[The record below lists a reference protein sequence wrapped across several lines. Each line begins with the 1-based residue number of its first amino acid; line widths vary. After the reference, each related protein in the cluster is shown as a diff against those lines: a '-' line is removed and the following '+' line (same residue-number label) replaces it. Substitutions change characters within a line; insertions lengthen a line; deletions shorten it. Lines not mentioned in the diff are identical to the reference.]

1 MMKKIRVITI
11 GLLTMFWHLVNG
23 QTDRQVDLCIYG
35 TTSAGVIAAYTA
47 SQAGKS
53 VLLIDPGT
61 RVGGLSSG
69 GLGQTDIGNKYVVTG
84 LALDFYRK
92 MGKHYGSFEQWI
104 FEPKVAESIF
114 KDYLAHANTPML
126 MGHRLVAVKTDNRS
140 IKTISLLPSEH
151 RDGKMTTVSA
161 KVFMDCSYEGDLM
174 AKAGVSYHV
183 GRESNSTYGE
193 TISGV
198 QLLDGHQFPDGV
210 DPYKIKGDPQSGI
223 LWGINTEPLKE
234 NGTGDTKV
242 QAYNYRITLT
252 NVPENR
258 NAITKP
264 QNYDATKY
272 ELLKRQKEIQ
282 PWKSIE
288 DVFIWSLMPNG
299 KTDINNRNG
308 FSTDMIGMNWR
319 YPEADYFERKEIIKA
334 HEDYTKG
341 LLYFVANDPSV
352 PEAIRS
358 EFKKWGYPKDE
369 YLENSHWSPQLYIRE
384 ARRMIADVVMTQH
397 HCQGRARV
405 SDGVGYAAYTMDS
418 HNCDRVIV
426 NGMVKNE
433 GNVEVGGFSP
443 FPISYR
449 AIVPKKEEIDNLVVP
464 VCLSASH
471 IAFGSIRMEP
481 VFMVLGQS
489 GAVAACEAIDNKIAV
504 QDVDIKRLTKI
515 LRDNPK
521 ADGRMADYI
530 IHVENKDQVM
540 LKGDWHVSSKKG
552 YGMSYQEVDSDL
564 AAVARFTPGKDF
576 AAGKYKLYSYFP
588 KTAESTEAG
597 KFIIHTGKT
606 RIEKKINF
614 KEVHI
619 LGQTTSTW
627 VALGEY
633 EFENGGNKP
642 YVEMMPAAKGVLAA
656 NALLW
661 VPVTDQN

>member
-1 MMKKIRVITI
+1 MMKKTRVMII
-11 GLLTMFWHLVNG
+11 GLLTMFWHLVKG

-35 TTSAGVIAAYTA
+35 ATSAGVIAAYTA

-114 KDYLAHANTPML
+114 KDYLAHTNTAML

-140 IKTISLLPSEH
+140 IKTISLLPSES
-151 RDGKMTTVSA
+151 REGKNITVTA
-161 KVFMDCSYEGDLM
+161 NVFMDCSYEGDLM

-193 TISGV
+193 TINGV

-210 DPYKIKGDPQSGI
+210 DPYKIKGDPGSGV
-223 LWGINTEPLKE
+223 LWGINTGPLKE
-234 NGTGDTKV
+234 NGTGDAKV

-258 NAITKP
+258 IAITKP
-264 QNYDATKY
+264 HNYDATKY

-282 PWKSIE
+282 PWKSIQ

-319 YPEADYFERKEIIKA
+319 YPEADFFERKEIIQA

-341 LLYFVANDPSV
+341 LLYFVANDRSV
-352 PEAIRS
+352 PEPIRS

-369 YLENSHWSPQLYIRE
+369 YPDNGHWSPQLYIRE
-384 ARRMIADVVMTQH
+384 ARRMIGDVVMTQD
-397 HCQGRARV
+397 HCQGRKVV

-449 AIVPKKEEIDNLVVP
+449 AIVPKKEEINNLLVP

-489 GAVAACEAIDNKIAV
+489 AAVAACEAIDNKTAV
-504 QDVDIKRLTKI
+504 QDVDIRRVQKI

-521 ADGRMADYI
+521 ADGRRADYI
-530 IHVENKDQVM
+530 IHVDDKDQVM
-540 LKGDWHVSSKKG
+540 LKGNWRKSAKKG
-552 YGMSYQEVDSDL
+552 YGMSYQEADSNPG
-564 AAVARFTPGKDF
+564 AMARFTPGKDF
-576 AAGKYKLYSYFP
+576 SGGKYMLYSYFP
-588 KTAESTEAG
+588 RTAESTESG
-597 KFIIHTGKT
+597 TFIIHTGKT
-606 RIEKKINF
+606 RIEKTINF
-614 KEVHI
+614 KEVNI

-633 EFENGGNKP
+633 VFEKGRSKP
-642 YVEMMPAAKGVLAA
+642 YVEITSDAKGILAA
-656 NALLW
+656 NAILW
-661 VPVTDQN
+661 VPVSDQN